1 MKWIIAIA
9 TSVVLNAFL
18 ILWGRGSFLAAII
31 SLGSSFWIGLPV
43 LILSA
48 VFFSIAARKNNP
60 RFMSISTSGI
70 AVAAVIFST
79 ILSIPIGSRLGAHET
94 HKAKAFCEALV
105 PRMEEIR
112 SQTGAYPRDLSNL
125 LDGLRPPSLFE
136 PKYFHCDGTNFNFTI
151 VDPGSIIGGWS
162 YESTTKKWHY
172 WD

>member
-31 SLGSSFWIGLPV
+31 SLGGSLWIGLPS

-48 VFFSIAARKNNP
+48 VFFAMAARKNNT

-79 ILSIPIGSRLGAHET
+79 VLSIPIGSKLGAYET
-94 HKAKAFCEALV
+94 RKAKAFYEALV

-112 SQTGAYPRDLSNL
+112 VQTGHYPRDLSDV
-125 LDGLRPPSLFE
+125 LDGLRPPRLFE
-136 PKYFHCDGTNFNFTI
+136 PMYFHCDGTNFSFTI
-151 VDPGSIIGGWS
+151 VDPGSIMGGWS
-162 YESTTKKWHY
+162 YDNKNTNWYY